1 MASQY
6 WGSTTDGTVLPNRFT
21 LEYEE
26 MGNGVYGKTT
36 FKDGILTDVY
46 LEEQDF
52 ETIINEF
59 SY

>member
-1 MASQY
+1 MAQY
-6 WGSTTDGTVLPNRFT
+6 YQIDFT

-52 ETIINEF
+52 ETIT
-59 SY
+59 

>member
-1 MASQY
+1 
-6 WGSTTDGTVLPNRFT
+6 
-21 LEYEE
+21 